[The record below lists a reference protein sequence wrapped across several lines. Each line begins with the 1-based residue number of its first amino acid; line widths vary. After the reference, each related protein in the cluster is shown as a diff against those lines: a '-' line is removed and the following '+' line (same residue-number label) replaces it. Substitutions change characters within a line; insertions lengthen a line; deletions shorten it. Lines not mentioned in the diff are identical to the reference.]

1 MTRPLIV
8 KGDLTTHGGVVMECS
23 DASSINDKGIA
34 RVGDLVMCPVHG
46 RTVID
51 TGDDDYEVGDQPAAR
66 EGDRTSCGALL
77 IAGQSTTYR
86 P

>member
-8 KGDLTTHGGVVMECS
+8 KGDMTSHGGMVMEAS
-23 DASSINDKGIA
+23 DNSTINDKGIA
-34 RVGDLVMCPVHG
+34 RVGDLVACPVHG
-46 RTVID
+46 PTVIY
-51 TGDDDYEVGDQPAAR
+51 TGDADYEVDDKASARDGDV
-66 EGDRTSCGALL
+66 TSCGAVL

>member
-8 KGDLTTHGGVVMECS
+8 KGDMTSHGGVVMEAS
-23 DASSINDKGIA
+23 DDSTINDKGIA
-34 RVGDLVMCPVHG
+34 RVGDLVVCPVHG
-46 RTVID
+46 PTVIT
-51 TGDDDYEVGDQPAAR
+51 TGDGDYEVDYKASARHGDI
-66 EGDRTSCGALL
+66 TSCGAVL